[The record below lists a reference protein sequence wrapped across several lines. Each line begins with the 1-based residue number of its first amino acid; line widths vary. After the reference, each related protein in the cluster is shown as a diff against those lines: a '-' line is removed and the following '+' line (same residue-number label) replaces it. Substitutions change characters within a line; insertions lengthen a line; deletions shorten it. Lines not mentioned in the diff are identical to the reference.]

1 MTWRL
6 SCLQGGHHVM
16 RGLGERTH
24 CWYCV
29 RHTTRDDAYKALET
43 QKQELLTSFCGGD
56 MEGFV
61 RRSHMSRLEL
71 YQLERERRQIQEEE
85 RACKFH

>member
-1 MTWRL
+1 MRNHRSDL
-6 SCLQGGHHVM
+6 EAVLPARRHHVM

-24 CWYCV
+24 CWYHV

-56 MEGFV
+56 TEG
-61 RRSHMSRLEL
+61 RRRLCK
-71 YQLERERRQIQEEE
+71 EEPHE
-85 RACKFH
+85 QT